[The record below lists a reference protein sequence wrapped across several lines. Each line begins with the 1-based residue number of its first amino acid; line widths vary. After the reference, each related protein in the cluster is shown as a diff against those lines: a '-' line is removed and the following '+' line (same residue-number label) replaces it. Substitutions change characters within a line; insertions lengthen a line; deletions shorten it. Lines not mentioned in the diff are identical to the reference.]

1 MIGSISYALGV
12 AEIKDHLLID
22 PYTLRKE
29 LIMRQSYRTL
39 TAIEYAF
46 VVSLLASFGV
56 LSAGGFLFGFQISQ
70 WIEWQGI
77 LVGVIATIAGV
88 VGAIVGLRIAPNEN

>member
-1 MIGSISYALGV
+1 
-12 AEIKDHLLID
+12 
-22 PYTLRKE
+22 
-29 LIMRQSYRTL
+29 MRRSYRTL

-77 LVGVIATIAGV
+77 LVGMIATIAGV
-88 VGAIVGLRIAPNEN
+88 VGAVVGLRIAPNKN